1 MFRQALLPNTQ
12 AGQIPISNDY
22 GLYDGDQ
29 AKTPSSYDDYSQ
41 SGRTAAYG
49 EDDNNYPG
57 NDYSDDNGNN
67 YSDDNGNNYGNNY
80 GNDYSDDNGN
90 DYSDDPI
97 QSGKLAEKSSSG
109 SVMEKFKEYSPT
121 KTSDG
126 NM

>member
-57 NDYSDDNGNN
+57 NDYSDDNGN
-67 YSDDNGNNYGNNY
+67 
-80 GNDYSDDNGN
+80 

-109 SVMEKFKEYSPT
+109 SVMEKFKKYSPT